1 MVPVPRSSRCP
12 YTLLLI
18 ELPTPIFIV
27 AQRSSRCP
35 YSLLLIEVPLSEF
48 FPFGNQAGDS
58 ELPPNDDSFSDVQ
71 IIGLDFTFSGFF
83 HH

>member
-35 YSLLLIEVPLSEF
+35 YSLLLIELPTPVEQQKEQNNLILIF
-48 FPFGNQAGDS
+48 FKFRYFN
-58 ELPPNDDSFSDVQ
+58 
-71 IIGLDFTFSGFF
+71 IMI
-83 HH
+83 